1 MNYEKIVIVMRETR
15 LDGLVRR
22 FNTRSQAKF
31 YVNQSLKQA
40 SRSPSGETKQDFSLF
55 EAEHQTYV
63 SAVESVKEQLR
74 ENYKLQ
80 VIDRSFLPNYIFSP
94 QDIVVII
101 GIDGLVVNTAK
112 YLSGQPLI
120 AINPDPDHIDGIL
133 LPFQVTDARAAVEN
147 VFNGRES
154 YKRITMAKAMLNDGQ
169 SLRAFNDLFIGAATH
184 VSARYRLG
192 YQQPS
197 ETQSS
202 SGIIISTGAGSTG
215 WISSVF
221 HMTNG
226 VTRSY
231 QPKSKQLLAPKVKW
245 EDESLLFAVREP
257 FVSKTTSAQ
266 LVAGSITK
274 HKPLVIES
282 QMEQNGVIFSDG
294 VESDFLSFNAGTT
307 ATITIAEQKTNLVVK
322 S

>member
-1 MNYEKIVIVMRETR
+1 MNYEKIVIVTRETR

-40 SRSPSGETKQDFSLF
+40 QSSGETNQDFGLF
-55 EAEHQTYV
+55 ETEHNTYV
-63 SAVESVKEQLR
+63 SAVEFVKEQLR
-74 ENYKLQ
+74 QNYKLQ

-94 QDIVVII
+94 HDIVVTI

-112 YLSGQPLI
+112 YLTGQPLI

-133 LPFQVTDARAAVEN
+133 LPFRVTDAYTAVEN
-147 VFNGRES
+147 VSNGRET
-154 YKRITMAKAMLNDGQ
+154 YKQITMAKASLNDGQ
-169 SLRAFNDLFIGAATH
+169 SLQAFNDLFIGASSH

-192 YQQPS
+192 YQEPR

-202 SGIIISTGAGSTG
+202 SGIIVSTGAGSTG

-221 HMTNG
+221 NLTNG
-226 VTRSY
+226 VNRSY
-231 QPKSKQLLAPKVKW
+231 QPKNKPLQTPNISW
-245 EDESLLFAVREP
+245 EDETLLFAVREP
-257 FVSKTTSAQ
+257 FISKTTSAQ
-266 LVAGSITK
+266 MVTGSITK
-274 HKPLVIES
+274 HQPLVIES

-294 VESDFLSFNAGTT
+294 VESDFLAFNAGTT

>member
-1 MNYEKIVIVMRETR
+1 MNYEKIVIVTRETR
-15 LDGLVRR
+15 LDGLVKRY
-22 FNTRSQAKF
+22 NTRSQARF

-40 SRSPSGETKQDFSLF
+40 SRSPSGETTQDFSLF
-55 EAEHQTYV
+55 EQEHNTYL
-63 SAVESVKEQLR
+63 SAVESVKEQFR

-94 QDIVVII
+94 QDIVVTI

-120 AINPDPDHIDGIL
+120 AINPDPEHIDGIL
-133 LPFQVTDARAAVEN
+133 LPFQVRDAYAAVEN
-147 VFNGRES
+147 VFHGRET
-154 YKRITMAKAMLNDGQ
+154 YKKITMAEAKLNDGQ
-169 SLRAFNDLFIGAATH
+169 TLRAFNDLFIGAATH

-192 YQQPS
+192 YHLPM

-202 SGIIISTGAGSTG
+202 SGIIVSTGAGSTG
-215 WISSVF
+215 WISSVIN
-221 HMTNG
+221 MANG
-226 VTRSY
+226 VYRSY
-231 QPKSKQLLAPKVKW
+231 QPKSEQLTPPKIKW

-257 FVSKTTSAQ
+257 FVSKTTTAQ
-266 LVAGSITK
+266 MVTGSITK

-294 VESDFLSFNAGTT
+294 VENDFLMFNAGMT
-307 ATITIAEQKTNLVVK
+307 ATITIGEQKTNLVVK